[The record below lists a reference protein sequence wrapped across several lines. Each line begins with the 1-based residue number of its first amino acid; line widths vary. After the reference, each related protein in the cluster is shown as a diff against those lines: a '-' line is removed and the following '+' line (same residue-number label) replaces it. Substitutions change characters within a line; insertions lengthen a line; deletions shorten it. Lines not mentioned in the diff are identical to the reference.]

1 MDVEEGERMSG
12 YILEGERGRW
22 MMYRERMSGYVS
34 ERNKGGVGCCIG
46 REREGVQRK

>member
-1 MDVEEGERMSG
+1 MSG

-34 ERNKGGVGCCIG
+34 ERNKGGV
-46 REREGVQRK
+46 REGVQAASTNACDLY